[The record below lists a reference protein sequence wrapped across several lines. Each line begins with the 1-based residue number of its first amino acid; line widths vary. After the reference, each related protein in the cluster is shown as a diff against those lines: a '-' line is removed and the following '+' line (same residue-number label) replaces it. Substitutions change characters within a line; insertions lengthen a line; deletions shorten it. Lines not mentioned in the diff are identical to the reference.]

1 MTINTDF
8 NLGADSDELYNELL
22 DAHAGL
28 SADKS
33 NQLNAALILVM
44 MNHIGDAAIIR
55 DAIRTARTS
64 IDN

>member
-8 NLGADSDELYNELL
+8 NLGADSDALYNELL

-55 DAIRTARTS
+55 DAIRTARAS

>member
-8 NLGADSDELYNELL
+8 NLGAESDALYNELL
-22 DAHAGL
+22 DAHTGL

-44 MNHIGDAAIIR
+44 MNHIGDADIIR
-55 DAIRTARTS
+55 DAVRTARAS

>member
-8 NLGADSDELYNELL
+8 NLGADSDALYNELL

>member
-1 MTINTDF
+1 MTIKTDF
-8 NLGADSDELYNELL
+8 NLGADSDALYNELL

-55 DAIRTARTS
+55 DAIRTARIS

>member
-1 MTINTDF
+1 MNVKTDF
-8 NLGADSDELYNELL
+8 NLGSESDALYNKLL
-22 DAHAGL
+22 DAHSGL
-28 SADKS
+28 SAEKS
-33 NQLNAALILVM
+33 SQLNAALILVM